1 MLDPFACDPA
11 PIVFRSVLP
20 AFLADVGRSHLLVA
34 RLGGALGPLGS
45 DPALVVIRLALSAFG
60 PEVGRPGRPAEVAGG
75 LLRAEELVQ
84 QAGVVRLGRNRPVLQ
99 ATPQTVKL
107 LAARTSSLRRAH
119 GGDQQQGH
127 DTAKP
132 GRDRQQPAHRVA
144 ADGVVEDRDLA
155 GGGVLPD
162 QVGHHNPT
170 GDRQHEQ

>member
-1 MLDPFACDPA
+1 M
-11 PIVFRSVLP
+11 VFRSVLP
-20 AFLADVGRSHLLVA
+20 AFLADVGR
-34 RLGGALGPLGS
+34 
-45 DPALVVIRLALSAFG
+45 
-60 PEVGRPGRPAEVAGG
+60 PGRPAEVAGG
-75 LLRAEELVQ
+75 LPRAEELLQ
-84 QAGVVRLGRNRPVLQ
+84 QAAVVRPGRNRPVLQ

-107 LAARTSSLRRAH
+107 LAARTSPLRRAH

-162 QVGHHNPT
+162 QVGHHDPT